1 MFFLREL
8 HRHPE
13 FPRGM
18 RATAG
23 VAPGIAAWGLMT
35 GVAMVKSGM
44 SVVEVVAM
52 TVLVYAG
59 SSQLAAIPQI
69 VAGAPA
75 WVIWATGFCVNLR
88 FVVFSLHLRDYF
100 IYMPRWRR
108 LVNGF
113 MTADLSYALF
123 TARYPQPATE
133 PDARARQESFLAG
146 NYCMTWFAWNGASLL
161 GIALG
166 NLIPSSWGLGFAGVL
181 CLVGILG
188 SMANTPLRLLAALV
202 AGVAAVAT
210 SALPLKLNIVAAI
223 AIAVLACFWL
233 EGRVP
238 ARLRERGVPTRH
250 GSRGD
255 LVVEVRVT
263 LPRVLDERS
272 KELLREFGRI
282 NGESVRH

>member
-44 SVVEVVAM
+44 SVVEAVAM

-59 SSQLAAIPQI
+59 SSQLAAIPLI

-88 FVVFSLHLRDYF
+88 FVVFSLHLRSYF
-100 IYMPRWRR
+100 MHMPRWRR
-108 LVNGF
+108 LVTGF
-113 MTADLSYALF
+113 LTADLSYAVF
-123 TARYPQPATE
+123 TTEYPEPASE
-133 PDARARQESFLAG
+133 PAGRLAQEAYLAG
-146 NYCMTWFAWNGASLL
+146 NYFLTWTAWTGASLL
-161 GIALG
+161 GVVLA
-166 NLIPSSWGLGFAGVL
+166 NLIPPSWGLGFAGVL

-210 SALPLKLNIVAAI
+210 YALPLKLNIVAAI

-238 ARLRERGVPTRH
+238 PRLRERRA
-250 GSRGD
+250 
-255 LVVEVRVT
+255 
-263 LPRVLDERS
+263 
-272 KELLREFGRI
+272 
-282 NGESVRH
+282 